1 MEELIDVFANNN
13 ILILG
18 IVLFIFGLIL
28 LGYLLTLILSSK
40 KNKKE
45 VVEEIKEESVEKIE
59 EDTTKEEPA
68 VVEPVSSVIEVEP
81 AIAEPVVEAIEKE
94 EIDAKEQKINS
105 DLEEVLQKMQRT
117 LDEKEEMDNVER
129 FEREQEE
136 NAIISYQE
144 LLRRAKKDFPQMEI
158 NVPVEEPEN
167 NEVPV
172 NNVIEN
178 AINAI
183 VKPSENTL
191 ETEVTTIDT
200 NNNFV
205 EEPVEIEN
213 NIQNTVVSPVET
225 IKRESKIV
233 EIKTPFDNP
242 NYEFKNNIF
251 ISPIGVTNYDNPN
264 YYKEVKISRD
274 YLKEMADS
282 RFNTVDIETD
292 DIDYE
297 TKQNE
302 KFLEDLKSFRSNL

>member
-81 AIAEPVVEAIEKE
+81 AVAEPVVEAIEKE
-94 EIDAKEQKINS
+94 YIDAKEQKINS

-225 IKRESKIV
+225 IKREPKIV

>member
-1 MEELIDVFANNN
+1 
-13 ILILG
+13 
-18 IVLFIFGLIL
+18 
-28 LGYLLTLILSSK
+28 
-40 KNKKE
+40 
-45 VVEEIKEESVEKIE
+45 
-59 EDTTKEEPA
+59 
-68 VVEPVSSVIEVEP
+68 
-81 AIAEPVVEAIEKE
+81 
-94 EIDAKEQKINS
+94 
-105 DLEEVLQKMQRT
+105 
-117 LDEKEEMDNVER
+117 
-129 FEREQEE
+129 
-136 NAIISYQE
+136 
-144 LLRRAKKDFPQMEI
+144 MEI

-205 EEPVEIEN
+205 EEPIEIEN
-213 NIQNTVVSPVET
+213 NIQNTVSPVET
-225 IKRESKIV
+225 IKREPKIV